1 MKVFDVS
8 QIREIDE
15 YTIANESIDSIC
27 LMERASSEFV
37 KAFAE
42 EVSSDF
48 KILVF
53 AGPGNN
59 GGDALAIARMLLK
72 QNYRVEVYLYNPK
85 QKLSPDCQINKKR
98 LAHFIDAK
106 FIEITES
113 LPDIEIQDNDIII
126 DGLFGSG
133 LNKPTDGIAAK
144 IIHLINRSKAKVYSI
159 DIPSGLF
166 GEDNELNIS
175 ENRIKA
181 YKTFTFQTPKL
192 SFFFSENYQY
202 IGDWKVLDIKLNEE
216 IINRLPVQNFYLDKN
231 EIRKILRKREK
242 FAYKNQFG
250 HALLAVGS
258 KGKMGA
264 AVLASKAVL
273 KSGAGLLTVH
283 IPARGEIIL
292 QTAFPEAMVELDK
305 ENDFISNV
313 KDINRYSVIGIG
325 SGIGTH
331 EKTKEAL
338 TRIFS
343 TTKVPLVLD
352 ADALNIIAENP
363 EMKDKIP
370 SGSLLT
376 PHVGEFD
383 RLVGKS
389 DSSFSRLKK
398 ARQYAKETN
407 CIVILKGAFSAIC
420 CPDGKIYFNSSGNP
434 GMATAGSGDVLTGI
448 LTGLLAQSYS
458 SEEAAQLSVFIHG
471 LAGDIAAK
479 ESEESLLAGDIID
492 CLGKAF
498 RNCLNF

>member
-1 MKVFDVS
+1 MKVFEVS

-15 YTIANESIDSIC
+15 YTIANEPIESIY

-37 KAFAE
+37 KAFVKE
-42 EVSSDF
+42 ISSES
-48 KILVF
+48 KILIF

-59 GGDALAIARMLLK
+59 GGDALAVARILLER
-72 QNYRVEVYLYNPK
+72 NYQVETYLYNPK
-85 QKLSPDCQINKKR
+85 QKLSPDCQINKER
-98 LAHFIDAK
+98 LAFLVDAK
-106 FIEITES
+106 FIEITEN
-113 LPDIEIQDNDIII
+113 LPDIKIGNNDIII

-133 LNKPTDGIAAK
+133 LNKPIAGVAAE
-144 IIHLINRSKAKVYSI
+144 IIRLINQAQAKVYSI

-166 GEDNELNIS
+166 GEDNDSNLS
-175 ENRIKA
+175 ENKVKA
-181 YKTFTFQTPKL
+181 YKIFTFQTPKF
-192 SFFFSENYQY
+192 SFFFSENQLYT
-202 IGDWKVLDIKLNEE
+202 GDWEILDIQLNEE
-216 IINRLPVQNFYLDKN
+216 IMTQLPVQNYYLDKN
-231 EIRKILRKREK
+231 EIKKILHKRKK

-258 KGKMGA
+258 KGKIGA

-292 QTAFPEAMVELDK
+292 QTAFPEAMVELDN
-305 ENDFISNV
+305 ESDFISEV
-313 KDINRYSVIGIG
+313 KDLDKYSVIGIG

-331 EKTKEAL
+331 KKTKEAL
-338 TRIFS
+338 TQLFS
-343 TTKVPLVLD
+343 ASKIPLVLD

-363 EMKDKIP
+363 EMKAEIP

-383 RLVGKS
+383 RLAGKS
-389 DSSFSRLKK
+389 DTSFSRLKK

-420 CPDGKIYFNSSGNP
+420 SPEGKVYFNSTGNP

-458 SEEAAQLSVFIHG
+458 PEEAAQLGVFIHG

-498 RNCLNF
+498 NLIRR